1 MSTLHY
7 VGMDVHK
14 ETIDVSMYK
23 ENDSRP
29 YCEKRIPNRD
39 TSIKKLFKGIMKTG
53 SVVACYE
60 AGCMGFTLQR
70 TLEGMGV
77 TAVITAP
84 GKMPRRSSDRVKTDR
99 RDARTLATYLR
110 NGDIEAIRVPTE
122 DEEVVRDYLRGRE
135 DVRLD
140 QARTKQRLQKFLLR
154 HGYVYESVRYWTGP
168 HEKWLR
174 SLEFKNPLMKETFD
188 EYHVG
193 IQELGGKLR
202 MMDKRI
208 DEIALSEPYAAK
220 VKKLRCFKG
229 IDFLTALTLVSEVGD
244 FRRFKSAESFMA
256 FLGLVPSEYSSGGK
270 RRQGGITKAGN
281 THVRRFL
288 IESSW
293 HYRYSLS
300 PSKRLMERR
309 YGQPTDVIAYAD
321 RAMKRLQHKF
331 FKLVLR
337 GKTSQ
342 VAVTAVAREL
352 AGFVWGMMVGCTA

>member
-1 MSTLHY
+1 
-7 VGMDVHK
+7 MDVHK

-23 ENDSRP
+23 EKDAHP
-29 YCEKRIPNRD
+29 YCEKRIQNRD
-39 TSIKKLFKGIMKTG
+39 ASVKKLFKGLIKTG

-70 TLEGMGV
+70 TLEGMGI
-77 TAVITAP
+77 TAVIAAP
-84 GKMPRRSSDRVKTDR
+84 GKMPRRSSERIKTDR
-99 RDARTLATYLR
+99 RDARTLAMYLR

-122 DEEVVRDYLRGRE
+122 EEEVVRDYLRGRE

-140 QARTKQRLQKFLLR
+140 LARTTQRLQKFLLR
-154 HGYVYESVRYWTGP
+154 HGYVYESVRYWTGL

-174 SLEFKNPLMKETFD
+174 SLEFKNQLMKDTFD
-188 EYHVG
+188 EYHVRV
-193 IQELGGKLR
+193 QELEGKLR

-208 DEIALSEPYAAK
+208 EEIALSEQYAMR

-244 FRRFKSAESFMA
+244 FKRFKSAEAFMA
-256 FLGLVPSEYSSGGK
+256 FLGLVPREYSSGGK

-293 HYRYSLS
+293 HYRYSAS
-300 PSKRLMERR
+300 PSKQLMERR
-309 YGQPTDVIAYAD
+309 YGQSADVIAYAD

-331 FKLVLR
+331 FKLVMR

-342 VAVTAVAREL
+342 AAVTAVAREL

>member
-1 MSTLHY
+1 
-7 VGMDVHK
+7 MDVHK
-14 ETIDVSMYK
+14 ETIDVSVYK
-23 ENDSRP
+23 ENDPRP
-29 YCEKRIPNRD
+29 YFEKRISNRD
-39 TSIKKLFKGIMKTG
+39 ASIKKLFKGIMKTG
-53 SVVACYE
+53 SAVACYE

-70 TLEGMGV
+70 TLEKMGV
-77 TAVITAP
+77 TAVIAAP

-140 QARTKQRLQKFLLR
+140 LARAKQRLQKFLLR
-154 HGYVYESVRYWTGP
+154 HGYAYESGRHWTGR

-174 SLEFKNPLMKETFD
+174 SLEYKNLLMKETFE
-188 EYHVG
+188 EYHLRV
-193 IQELGGKLR
+193 QELEGKLR

-208 DEIALSEPYAAK
+208 EEIALSEPYIPR

-229 IDFLTALTLVSEVGD
+229 IDFLTALTLVVEVGD
-244 FRRFKSAESFMA
+244 FKRFKSAEAFMA
-256 FLGLVPSEYSSGGK
+256 FLGLVPREYSSGEK
-270 RRQGGITKAGN
+270 RKQGGITKAGN
-281 THVRRFL
+281 THVRRLL

-293 HYRYSLS
+293 HYRYHSS
-300 PSKRLMERR
+300 PSKKLMERR
-309 YGQPTDVIAYAD
+309 NGQPTEAITYAD

-331 FKLVLR
+331 FKLVMR

-342 VAVTAVAREL
+342 VSVTAVAREL

>member
-14 ETIDVSMYK
+14 ETIDMSMYK
-23 ENDSRP
+23 ENDPRP

-39 TSIKKLFKGIMKTG
+39 TSIKKLFKGLLKTG

-77 TAVITAP
+77 TAVIAAP
-84 GKMPRRSSDRVKTDR
+84 GKMPRRSSERVKTDR

-110 NGDIEAIRVPTE
+110 NGDIEAIRVPTV
-122 DEEVVRDYLRGRE
+122 DDEVVRDYLRGRE

-140 QARTKQRLQKFLLR
+140 LARTKQRLHKFLLR
-154 HGYVYESVRYWTGP
+154 HGYVYESTRYWTGR

-174 SLEFKNPLMKETFD
+174 SLEFKNRLMKETFE
-188 EYHVG
+188 EYHLRV
-193 IQELGGKLR
+193 QELEGKLR
-202 MMDKRI
+202 MMDKRVE
-208 DEIALSEPYAAK
+208 EIALSELYAPE

-229 IDFLTALTLVSEVGD
+229 IDFLTALTLVVEVGD
-244 FRRFKSAESFMA
+244 FKRFKSAEAFMA
-256 FLGLVPSEYSSGGK
+256 FLGLVPREYSSGGK

-281 THVRRFL
+281 THVRRL
-288 IESSW
+288 LVESSW
-293 HYRYSLS
+293 HYRYNAS
-300 PSKRLMERR
+300 PSKKLIERR
-309 YGQPTDVIAYAD
+309 NGQPAEAIGYAD

-331 FKLVLR
+331 FKLILR

-342 VAVTAVAREL
+342 TAVTAVAREL
-352 AGFVWGMMVGCTA
+352 AGFVWGMMAGCTA

>member
-7 VGMDVHK
+7 VGLDVHK
-14 ETIDVSMYK
+14 ETIDVTVYK
-23 ENDSRP
+23 ENDPRP

-53 SVVACYE
+53 SAVACYE

-70 TLEGMGV
+70 TLERLGV
-77 TAVITAP
+77 TAVIAAP
-84 GKMPRRSSDRVKTDR
+84 GKMPRRSSERVKTDR

-110 NGDIEAIRVPTE
+110 NGDIEAIRIPTE

-140 QARTKQRLQKFLLR
+140 LARTKQRLHKFLLR
-154 HGYVYESVRYWTGP
+154 HGYVYESVRYWTGR

-188 EYHVG
+188 EYHMRV
-193 IQELGGKLR
+193 QELEGKLR
-202 MMDKRI
+202 MMDKRVE
-208 DEIALSEPYAAK
+208 EIALSEQYSSR

-229 IDFLTALTLVSEVGD
+229 IDFLTALTLVVEVGD
-244 FRRFKSAESFMA
+244 FKRFKSAEAFMA
-256 FLGLVPSEYSSGGK
+256 FLGLVPREYSSGGK
-270 RRQGGITKAGN
+270 RRQGGITKSGN
-281 THVRRFL
+281 THVRRL
-288 IESSW
+288 LMESSW
-293 HYRYSLS
+293 HYRYSAP
-300 PSKRLMERR
+300 PSKQLMERR
-309 YGQPTDVIAYAD
+309 YGQPADLIVYAD

-352 AGFVWGMMVGCTA
+352 AGFVWGMMAGCTA